1 MFGRVRRLARIVFGD
16 RVLADADPEDLF
28 DISTGYLTLGANG
41 YDTTGHAGLCF
52 GTVDAAAFRE
62 VEADLVDF
70 LDVASA
76 EAVHRDR
83 LYEDDFGYTWVLA
96 TDDDFEALVTA
107 VYGLTDTL
115 IEAGFGQ
122 YLLSAAF
129 AFEAD
134 RQVYLVYNFK
144 RGQWYPFVPQGEG
157 TRDTDQEAA
166 VAELLEGELDLEADR
181 DRQYG
186 FWDIPL

>member
-1 MFGRVRRLARIVFGD
+1 MLGRVRRLARIVFGD

-41 YDTTGHAGLCF
+41 YDATGRAGLCF

-62 VEADLVDF
+62 VEADLADF

-96 TDDDFEALVTA
+96 DADDFEALVTA

-129 AFEAD
+129 AFESN
-134 RQVYLVYNFK
+134 RRVYLVYNFK

-157 TRDTDQEAA
+157 ARDTDHESAI
-166 VAELLEGELDLEADR
+166 AELLEGELDFEADR